1 MGYICVSTSGISV
14 EQRPENQY
22 KIFPRLRVAKCTL
35 YISNTYMGNASRLS
49 SKKNRGLRCAE
60 KKFSLN
66 CNGEDRLRRGIAG
79 SRIRCELEFFA
90 IFFMRLIERYLAHS
104 LNIIN
109 ISEARYALRGIV
121 IFQMQVEEK

>member
-1 MGYICVSTSGISV
+1 M
-14 EQRPENQY
+14 
-22 KIFPRLRVAKCTL
+22 AKCTL
-35 YISNTYMGNASRLS
+35 YIFDTYMGNASRLS
-49 SKKNRGLRCAE
+49 SKKNHGLRCAE

-109 ISEARYALRGIV
+109 ISEARIRASGDCDFSNAGRGEMIV
-121 IFQMQVEEK
+121 TFHFFLLFLGERNLIKRG

>member
-14 EQRPENQY
+14 EQLDQ
-22 KIFPRLRVAKCTL
+22 KINIKYFHAFEWQNTL
-35 YISNTYMGNASRLS
+35 YIFNTYMGNASRLS